1 MLSNTAVPY
10 YYGQFRD
17 SVLRGEIP
25 VNEKVSMQ
33 MNLIDDLIRNPNY
46 YYDDSAIDGF
56 IYYCETE
63 LTLVDGS
70 DMKLLDSFK
79 LWAED
84 LLAWYYFVDVSVY
97 NPRTRRYEKYKKK
110 KRLRSKQYLIVGRGA
125 AKTM

>member
-1 MLSNTAVPY
+1 MLSNTATPY
-10 YYGQFRD
+10 YYGQFRE

-33 MNLIDDLIRNPNY
+33 MNLIDDLIRNPNI
-46 YYDDSAIDGF
+46 YYDDQAIDGF

-70 DMKLLDSFK
+70 DLKLLDSFK

-84 LLAWYYFVDVSVY
+84 LLAWYYFVDV
-97 NPRTRRYEKYKKK
+97 PLFPHLFPMK
-110 KRLRSKQYLIVGRGA
+110 
-125 AKTM
+125 